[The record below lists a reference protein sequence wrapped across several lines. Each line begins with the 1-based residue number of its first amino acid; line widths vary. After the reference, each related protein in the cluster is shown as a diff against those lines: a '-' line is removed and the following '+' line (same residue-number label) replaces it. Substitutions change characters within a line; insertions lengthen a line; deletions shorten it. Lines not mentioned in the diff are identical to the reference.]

1 MTLKLKKILLI
12 GRSTGIKQLY
22 GLLSD
27 SYNLVCI
34 DSTDTL
40 LENWTSFFIEVIAV
54 IIDSEQALKNNY
66 DFLKKSVQNGRFSFV
81 PLLVITNDIQSDE
94 QLKCLDYNTVDFITM
109 PFQKATVKNRIE
121 NAIHIKDSASFY
133 EMERMLKELPSNI
146 YLKDSD
152 GRYIFATHYWHHLD
166 HSSNPDWTIRGKTD
180 IDIRKD
186 KENAKMAMENDMEII
201 RSGKGTHYI
210 IEINVDDIREYFE
223 VFKEPVKDENGN
235 ITGII
240 GLLNNVTEHENL
252 KLQLKNAAIIDGMTG
267 LYNRKEIQFRI
278 DKAIE
283 NHRKTG
289 SVFSVIMLDID
300 NFKQVNDCYGHQKG
314 DVVII
319 TLSDILKNNQPF
331 FNGKFSAGRWGGEEF
346 MLLLHDTELAVAA
359 YIAELIRQCFANT
372 LFHDMRSQ
380 TISLGVTQVKPCD
393 TSDSLC
399 IRVDNGLYKAKKT
412 GKNRVYII

>member
-166 HSSNPDWTIRGKTD
+166 HSSDPDWTIRGKTD

-372 LFHDMRSQ
+372 LFPDMRSQ

>member
-372 LFHDMRSQ
+372 LFPDMRSQ
-380 TISLGVTQVKPCD
+380 TISLGVTRVKPCD

>member
-1 MTLKLKKILLI
+1 M
-12 GRSTGIKQLY
+12 
-22 GLLSD
+22 
-27 SYNLVCI
+27 
-34 DSTDTL
+34 
-40 LENWTSFFIEVIAV
+40 
-54 IIDSEQALKNNY
+54 
-66 DFLKKSVQNGRFSFV
+66 
-81 PLLVITNDIQSDE
+81 VITNDIQSDE

-146 YLKDSD
+146 YLKDGD

-289 SVFSVIMLDID
+289 SVF
-300 NFKQVNDCYGHQKG
+300 FRYY
-314 DVVII
+314 
-319 TLSDILKNNQPF
+319 
-331 FNGKFSAGRWGGEEF
+331 A
-346 MLLLHDTELAVAA
+346 
-359 YIAELIRQCFANT
+359 
-372 LFHDMRSQ
+372 
-380 TISLGVTQVKPCD
+380 
-393 TSDSLC
+393 
-399 IRVDNGLYKAKKT
+399 
-412 GKNRVYII
+412 